1 MYFILFLYFIAL
13 KEEVAW
19 NLLRPVCRALDELV
33 NLDKV
38 KFLSGFHSEKK
49 AQIKFI
55 LSTVKFTSPQ
65 EVSDK
70 TGDTEYQTINYE

>member
-13 KEEVAW
+13 KEVAW

-65 EVSDK
+65 EVSLIK
-70 TGDTEYQTINYE
+70 WEILNIKP